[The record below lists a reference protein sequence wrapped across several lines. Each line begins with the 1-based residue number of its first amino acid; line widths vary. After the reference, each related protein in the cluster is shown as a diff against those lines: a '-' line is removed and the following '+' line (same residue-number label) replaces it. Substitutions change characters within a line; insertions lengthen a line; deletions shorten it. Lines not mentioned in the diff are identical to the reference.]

1 MTRSPIARS
10 RKARQTAAALLVPA
24 AALLLVGCGSIQEAV
39 DGAQGAVDAAQS
51 LMDAPERIGQACDTA
66 LAALAPGQPVGEAKA
81 ALDEATAQLDAA
93 LGAASSLP
101 GISDLREAFVS
112 AGATLAS
119 GVDATATEAA
129 RSALASACAAIP
141 RP

>member
-1 MTRSPIARS
+1 MTRSPMARP
-10 RKARQTAAALLVPA
+10 RTRRQAAAALLVPA

-51 LMDAPERIGQACDTA
+51 LMGAPERIGQACDTA
-66 LAALAPGQPVGEAKA
+66 VAALAPGQPAGEARA

-93 LGAASSLP
+93 LGAAAGLP

-112 AGATLAS
+112 AGAALSS
-119 GVDATATEAA
+119 GVDATATEASRA
-129 RSALASACAAIP
+129 ALAAACAAFP